1 MDLNETKTDRQ
12 GGWEQKLK
20 ANESIEEMKMK
31 FAQNVRK
38 KTKDRLKTR
47 KKQEKGD
54 NKTTK
59 KLSIKTLRG
68 LFCKRRLLDHGQ
80 NRVQ

>member
-1 MDLNETKTDRQ
+1 MNETKTDRQ

-59 KLSIKTLRG
+59 NLWLRPSRG
-68 LFCKRRLLDHGQ
+68 KK
-80 NRVQ
+80 